1 MIDQSAQ
8 PDLYLAN
15 DPDPVVAPAE
25 PAAEE
30 TPRRGRKP
38 ATGEA
43 PNPKAAEARAKR
55 AAERTAARQAA
66 TKTAPEVQAEKGGQT
81 PAEQVVRT
89 LSDLTEDQRRSREF
103 TLGLLSHAWNQGT
116 ARLLGVA
123 LARPADKAGADHFDE
138 IVAARP
144 DVGGAAAAFSQWLT
158 AFDAVAIKRDWY
170 KEMPAEWMLAAATVG
185 LMATVGVVVFN
196 NVKMQRAGQAQ
207 AAKTEDEARKRS
219 DELRREAD
227 EATRRDDVAGAARD
241 E

>member
-1 MIDQSAQ
+1 MSDQSA

-15 DPDPVVAPAE
+15 DPDPPAAPPPAE
-25 PAAEE
+25 EA
-30 TPRRGRKP
+30 PRRGRKP

-170 KEMPAEWMLAAATVG
+170 KEMPAEWLLAAATVG
-185 LMATVGVVVFN
+185 LLATLGVVVFN
-196 NVKMQRAGQAQ
+196 NVKAQKATAHAEAQRAQA
-207 AAKTEDEARKRS
+207 EDKARKHG
-219 DELRREAD
+219 EAD
-227 EATRRDDVAGAARD
+227 EATRREAVTGTGLD